1 MMAPGLT
8 RRSLLKMAG
17 GLALGASAMWAGIPT
32 RTEDDAF
39 LDDLS
44 KRSFRYF
51 ADWTDHRT
59 GVTAD
64 HARCD
69 GSAYDTNRRDVGSI
83 AATGFGL
90 TAFCIGAERGWM
102 AREEARARV
111 RNTLQFFANDA
122 PQEHGWFYH
131 WMNVKNGRRC
141 GACVDSRNMS
151 ELSSIDTALL
161 MAGVLTARGYFS
173 EDAEI
178 DSLAAQLY
186 QSMDFHW
193 MLNGDP
199 MLLSHGW
206 TPERGF
212 LPWRWDQYNELT
224 ILNLMGIGSPTYAMK
239 PESWYAWGRPENAY
253 EGYKYIGFTPLFT
266 YQYSHAFVDYR
277 GRPEKFGTKVDWF
290 ENSVTAT
297 RANRQF
303 CIDLAK
309 EFPGYSGDVWG
320 ITCSES
326 ATGYRSWGGPP
337 RIKGL
342 IEGTVVPCAAG
353 GSLMLAP
360 EICLPALRAMQ
371 ERYGEKIYGRY
382 GFADA
387 FQPGSGW
394 VSPDVLGI
402 DVGITLVSAENLR
415 SGNVWKWFMR
425 NGEIRRAMELAGMPR
440 S

>member
-1 MMAPGLT
+1 MTTPGLT

-17 GLALGASAMWAGIPT
+17 GLALSAGAMRAGIPT
-32 RTEDDAF
+32 RTEDEAF

-44 KRSFRYF
+44 KKSFRYF
-51 ADWTDHRT
+51 ADWTDSRT

-69 GSAYDTNRRDVGSI
+69 GSQYETNRRDVGSI

-102 AREEARARV
+102 TRDDARARV
-111 RNTLQFFANDA
+111 RNTLRFFANEA

-131 WMNVKNGRRC
+131 WMNVKDGRRC
-141 GACVDSRNMS
+141 GACGDSGNKS

-161 MAGVLTARGYFS
+161 MAGVLTARGYF
-173 EDAEI
+173 EDDAEI
-178 DSLAAQLY
+178 GALATRLY
-186 QSMDFHW
+186 RSMDFGW
-193 MLNGDP
+193 MLNGDA

-224 ILNLMGIGSPTYAMK
+224 ILNLMGIGSPTHPMK
-239 PESWYAWGRPENAY
+239 PESWYAWGRPENVY

-277 GRPEKFGTKVDWF
+277 GRRERFGTKVDWF

-303 CIDLAK
+303 CMDLSK

-320 ITCSES
+320 ITCSDS

-337 RIKGL
+337 RVKGL

-360 EICLPALRAMQ
+360 EICLPALQAMRG
-371 ERYGEKIYGRY
+371 RYGEKIFGRY

-387 FQPGSGW
+387 FQPGTGW

-425 NGEIRRAMELAGMPR
+425 NPEMGRALELAGM
-440 S
+440 